1 MARDDVLTQ
10 LDALH
15 GSQRRHTLIVLRSL
29 FGQAKKNGTIF
40 KNPTSRIRV
49 GQHEYGILQPLEPER
64 INTSVA
70 AVAKPADRLVLALA
84 AVHAARSGT
93 IRRLQLD
100 DLDIGNRKLVI
111 NDHVRPLDELT
122 LHVAREWLDYRRRR
136 WPDTA
141 NPHLLINKFTALGTA
156 PVSAVSLTAPLRGQA
171 ATLEQLRVDR
181 QLEEALAH
189 GSDPLHLAE
198 VFGLDEKTAIRYA
211 NSARDLLERP
221 LETSS
226 DGDIEN

>member
-1 MARDDVLTQ
+1 MTRDDVLTQ

-15 GSQRRHTLIVLRSL
+15 GSQRRHMLIVLRSL
-29 FGQAKKNGTIF
+29 FGRAKKSGTIF

-49 GQHEYGILQPLEPER
+49 GQHEYGILQPLEPEHV
-64 INTSVA
+64 NNSVA

-84 AVHAARSGT
+84 VVHAARSGA

-111 NDHVRPLDELT
+111 DGRVRPLDALT
-122 LHVAREWLDYRRRR
+122 LHVAREWLDHRRCR

-141 NPHLLINKFTALGTA
+141 NPHLLINKFTALGTG
-156 PVSAVSLTAPLRGQA
+156 PVSAVSLTTPLRGQA

-189 GSDPLHLAE
+189 GPDPLHLAE
-198 VFGLDEKTAIRYA
+198 VFGLDAKTAIRYTD
-211 NSARDLLERP
+211 SARALAGVHSAFVWRS
-221 LETSS
+221 TA
-226 DGDIEN
+226 